1 MKKLGL
7 FAGGFKPFTSGH
19 FAKLA
24 LASQENDFV
33 LLFYGLSKRQK
44 GSEFVY
50 TEEMARKIFE
60 ITKLSIE
67 NNVRNVSVVEA
78 KPSPI
83 AMVFSVVAQIFLKK
97 DYKNLENLNFSI
109 KDFEKITI
117 YTDELDAHENYL
129 KYVGTPKEKL
139 YFGEAY
145 AEGNLKFDYGLDQNG
160 SYERLIKAINKYG
173 SKNLNES
180 HVVIR
185 GSQIRSMIDLRNI
198 GQLNEFLP
206 PIFTDLEKNNIT
218 NILIENK
225 F

>member
-44 GSEFVY
+44 GSEFIY

-67 NNVRNVSVVEA
+67 SNVGNVSVIEA
-78 KPSPI
+78 NPSPI
-83 AMVFSVVAQIFLKK
+83 AMVFFVIAQLFLKK
-97 DYKNLENLNFSI
+97 DYKNLENLNFLI

-117 YTDELDAHENYL
+117 YTDELDAHKNYL
-129 KYVGTPKEKL
+129 KYIGTSKEKL

-160 SYERLIKAINKYG
+160 SCIRLVKAINKYS

-180 HVVIR
+180 HVTIR
-185 GSQIRSMIDLRNI
+185 GSQIRSLIDLRDI
-198 GQLNEFLP
+198 SQLNEFLP
-206 PIFTDLEKNNIT
+206 PIFTDLEKNKIT
-218 NILIENK
+218 NILTENK